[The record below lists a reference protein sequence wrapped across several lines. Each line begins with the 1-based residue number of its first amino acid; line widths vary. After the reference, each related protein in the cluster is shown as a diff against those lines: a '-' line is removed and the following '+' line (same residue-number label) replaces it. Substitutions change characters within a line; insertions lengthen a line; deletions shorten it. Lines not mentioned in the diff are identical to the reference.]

1 MSPLRFF
8 IAVIWLFAGINSV
21 SAQPQVDS
29 AYIRGFN
36 RQNSFEVYTGL
47 YSTEFKFTKKYDA
60 SQNFK
65 LRVNSSSYLGIDL
78 SYKWLYLQY
87 SFNLPGTQLDSR
99 NNFKYQLV
107 RFQFGNRKINIQ
119 PFYNYYNGLLIP
131 ETGHRRFKPFQGIAL
146 SNAGFD
152 LFYYTNCRKFSSS
165 SANIFSE
172 QQLQSAGALFF
183 CITPLWQK
191 IYWRKHTRGLIHDST
206 TYTLLSSNPEWI
218 SLLPGVGYTYNLVP
232 GKDGWLVAPAVLA
245 KIGGLKE
252 IHPVKR
258 SIQFLSDLQF
268 WMNVGYSH
276 ERYYVYLNASFE
288 RLNTNLLIKDM
299 NRTDM
304 NISLT
309 GGIRFRSLKKKILG
323 LL

>member
-1 MSPLRFF
+1 MSPSRFF
-8 IAVIWLFAGINSV
+8 IAVVWLFAGINNV
-21 SAQPQVDS
+21 YAQQHVDS
-29 AYIRGFN
+29 AYIKEFARK
-36 RQNSFEVYTGL
+36 NSLELYTGQ
-47 YSTEFKFTKKYDA
+47 YSTEFRFTKKFDA
-60 SQNFK
+60 TQNFK
-65 LRVNSSSYLGIDL
+65 LRVNSSSYVGLDL

-99 NNFKYQLV
+99 NYFKYRLV

-131 ETGHRRFKPFQGIAL
+131 ETGHRRFKPFQDIAV

-152 LFYYTNCRKFSSS
+152 LFYYTNCTKFSSS

-172 QQLQSAGALFF
+172 QQLQSAGSLFF
-183 CITPLWQK
+183 CLTPLWQK

-206 TYTLLSSNPEWI
+206 TYDLLSSNPEWV

-232 GKDGWLVAPAVLA
+232 GKGWLIAPAVLA
-245 KIGGLKE
+245 KAGGLKE

-268 WMNVGYSH
+268 WVNAGYSQ
-276 ERYYVYLNASFE
+276 ERYYVYLNTSFE
-288 RLNTNLLIKDM
+288 RLNSNLLIKDL
-299 NRTDM
+299 NRVDL

-309 GGIRFRSLKKKILG
+309 GGIRFGSLKKKMLG